1 MMCPS
6 GPASAAAVKAVEEVG
21 VRTLGSTGLQVT
33 PVGLGLAAVGRP
45 AYITLGRR
53 ADLGTGRGVDDM
65 RRRSHE
71 LLDAAYDAGVRY
83 VDAARSYGRA
93 EEFLAEW
100 LRLRGLERGDLT
112 VGSKWGYSYTGD
124 WRMDAKVQEVKDHS
138 LATLQRQY
146 GESRGLLGDHLR
158 LYQIHSAT
166 LESGVLEDTAVL
178 RELARLREAGL
189 VIGLTTSG
197 PRQRETLERA
207 LEVEVDGANPFASVQ
222 ATWNLLEPSVGPALA
237 EASRRGWGVIVKEA
251 VANGRLTPHGLGAE
265 QRVLHRVADRRGTSV
280 DAVAIATVLANP
292 WVDVALSG
300 AVNPRQLGSN
310 LAAEGLELD
319 ADDQAELAQ
328 LAMPPERYWA
338 ERGEL
343 PWV

>member
-1 MMCPS
+1 MMVRFGT
-6 GPASAAAVKAVEEVG
+6 GPPAAGAVEEVG
-21 VRTLGSTGLQVT
+21 MRTLGSTGLPVT
-33 PVGLGLAAVGRP
+33 PVGVGLAAVGRP
-45 AYITLGRR
+45 AYITLGRGE
-53 ADLGTGRGVDDM
+53 DLGVDRAVDDM
-65 RRRSHE
+65 RRRCHE
-71 LLDAAYDAGVRY
+71 LLDAAFDAGVRY
-83 VDAARSYGRA
+83 IDVARSYGRA

-100 LRLRGLERGDLT
+100 LRPRGLDRDEIT
-112 VGSKWGYSYTGD
+112 IGSKWGYTYTGD
-124 WRMDAKVQEVKDHS
+124 WRLDADVQEVKDHS
-138 LATLQRQY
+138 LATLERQY
-146 GESRGLLGDHLR
+146 GESRGLLGDYLR

-166 LESGVLEDTAVL
+166 LESGVLEDAAVL
-178 RELARLREAGL
+178 RELGRLREAGL

-197 PRQRETLERA
+197 PRQRETLLRA
-207 LEVEVDGANPFASVQ
+207 IEVELDGANPFGSVQ

-265 QRVLHRVADRRGTSV
+265 RRVLHRVAARHGTTV
-280 DAVAIATVLANP
+280 DAVAIAAVLANP

-300 AVNPRQLGSN
+300 AVNPAQLGSN

-319 ADDQAELAQ
+319 ADDLAELAA